1 MSQSS
6 ISDSSMGAWTWAS
19 AGPRWPP
26 PGSPRTC
33 SAWTVPLTR
42 RPADKDDGRCSMSM
56 RDDYLWLMKGLIG
69 GMVIALVLVCAVIA
83 AIAVV
88 VS

>member
-1 MSQSS
+1 
-6 ISDSSMGAWTWAS
+6 
-19 AGPRWPP
+19 
-26 PGSPRTC
+26 
-33 SAWTVPLTR
+33 
-42 RPADKDDGRCSMSM
+42 MSM